1 MRFRLDRSGTIVGN
15 EVGRERPQ
23 RDRGPSRRI
32 AVEPI
37 VSSPDRV
44 RGSAHA
50 RHGRRAALALQS
62 ACCTLLAIL
71 ACCVVAAEATAD
83 EAVTFPG
90 GPLTVYVGERGQ
102 CQSSYVIAGQVAGNY
117 FPGGEPF
124 EFSPVGD
131 CGFFLAFPEAGA
143 GQPTALQGLTYGF
156 EGHAGPRGLAEYTP
170 VSQSAVTGSGAA
182 GDPYTQ
188 VTKFAVESDGETFA
202 LVTETTTYVSGAPQF
217 TSTYDVQNTSASS
230 LYFRA
235 MYAGDLYVNG
245 DDFGVGVYLA
255 GPPRF
260 IGGQNTSSGVIGG
273 FQEAPAPALPW
284 SSPQEACWVE
294 VPSPRCENA
303 QPDDNGIWHD
313 VELTDGED
321 QAFNGSIDS
330 AEVDNGT
337 GVEWDQLRESGL
349 APGHEQAFTII
360 NRTAI
365 PNGLQISPA
374 NQTLTQGQ
382 SETVGVT
389 ALDTAGE
396 PYAGKS
402 VRYTVSGANPQSGT
416 VTLNSSGSAQISYVG
431 ANIGIDT
438 IQMYVDLG
446 GTGSQVA
453 ADPAGTATVTFVPAP
468 PPPPTPNSTYRIE
481 SIHSN
486 PDGTITIVF
495 VPAQAGSASVVV
507 TVPTG
512 TIANAATARRRCGR
526 GQVRIHGRCRPAETV
541 SARAVVSGAA
551 GVPVTLR
558 LRPSRKVRSALS
570 HGHGLTLTTRLS
582 YRSALGGA
590 PTVHS
595 FQTTIKAKRR
605 HRN

>member
-1 MRFRLDRSGTIVGN
+1 MVIES
-15 EVGRERPQ
+15 
-23 RDRGPSRRI
+23 I
-32 AVEPI
+32 AK
-37 VSSPDRV
+37 SPDRA
-44 RGSAHA
+44 RSSAEA
-50 RHGRRAALALQS
+50 RPGRRARLTFRMT
-62 ACCTLLAIL
+62 CCSLLAIL

-102 CQSSYVIAGQVAGNY
+102 CQSSYLIAGQVAGNY

-131 CGFFLAFPEAGA
+131 CGFFLAFPEGGV
-143 GQPTALQGLTYGF
+143 GQPTALQGQTYGF

-170 VSQSAVTGSGAA
+170 VSQSAVTGLGTT
-182 GDPYTQ
+182 GNPYTQ
-188 VTKFAVESDGETFA
+188 VTRFAVEAEGETFA

-217 TSTYDVQNTSASS
+217 TSSYDVQNTSASN

-245 DDFGVGVYLA
+245 DDYGVGVYLA

-284 SSPQEACWVE
+284 SSPQEACWIE
-294 VPSPRCENA
+294 VPSYRCENA

-313 VELTDGED
+313 VELTDEEG

-349 APGHEQAFTII
+349 APGHEQAFTIV

-374 NQTLTQGQ
+374 NQTLIQGQ
-382 SETVGVT
+382 SETVNVT

-396 PYAGKS
+396 PYVGKS
-402 VRYTVSGANPQSGT
+402 VHYTVSGANPQSGT

-431 ANIGIDT
+431 ANIGIDA

-446 GTGSQVA
+446 GSGSQVA

-481 SIHSN
+481 SIHAN

-495 VPAQAGSASVVV
+495 VPAQAGTASVVV

-512 TIANAATARRRCGR
+512 TIANATDARRRCGR

-541 SARAVVSGAA
+541 SARTVASGQA
-551 GVPVTLR
+551 GVPLTLR

-570 HGHGLTLTTRLS
+570 HGRGLTLTTRLT
-582 YRSALGGA
+582 YRSSLGGV
-590 PTVHS
+590 PTAHS
-595 FQTTIKAKRR
+595 FQTRLRTKHR
-605 HRN
+605 HQH